1 MLCLTYDDHVSDHT
15 HKLQDALNVS
25 EKSLARVEAAL
36 CSALAFIESQEK
48 MSAYQVRTDWDE
60 VGVRSQ
66 EVMTWWRAHKAK
78 DAARKKKELE
88 QERHRQEIKDK
99 VLLLES
105 KPWAERSAKD
115 LRFLAVYG
123 AKKNK

>member
-1 MLCLTYDDHVSDHT
+1 
-15 HKLQDALNVS
+15 
-25 EKSLARVEAAL
+25 
-36 CSALAFIESQEK
+36 

-105 KPWAERSAKD
+105 KPWAELSAKD